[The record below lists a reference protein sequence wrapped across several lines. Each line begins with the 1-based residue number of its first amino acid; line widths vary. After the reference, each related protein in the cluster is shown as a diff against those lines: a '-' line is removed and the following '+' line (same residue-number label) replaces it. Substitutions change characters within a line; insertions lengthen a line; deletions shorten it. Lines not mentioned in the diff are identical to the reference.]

1 MSEVLFK
8 CRFPLD
14 IGRARNIQGWMSDLE
29 LIWLAYQA
37 YNATSICEV
46 GSWRGRSTRALAD
59 NTKGT
64 VVAIDTWEG
73 SANELQ
79 QDVILQ
85 DKNPDWLLN
94 EFLENMKDK
103 TNLRFYRMHSQEAAL
118 IFPHEEFDFVFL
130 DGSHEY
136 KDIKNDIIMYKPLV
150 KPGGILAGHDYRQ
163 PWDGVI
169 QAVDELLPTAT
180 NPVDD
185 IWSIRVRK

>member
-1 MSEVLFK
+1 
-8 CRFPLD
+8 
-14 IGRARNIQGWMSDLE
+14 MSDLE